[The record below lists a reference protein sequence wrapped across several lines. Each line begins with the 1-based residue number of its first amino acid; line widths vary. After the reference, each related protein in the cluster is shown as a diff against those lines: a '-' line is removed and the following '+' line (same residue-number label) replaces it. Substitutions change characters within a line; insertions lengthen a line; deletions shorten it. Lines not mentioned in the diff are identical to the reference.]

1 VISEKAIWHSTEK
14 VLWFIVDSGANLHLV
29 KNEEVVDDK
38 RETEITIQGITD
50 SVQSS
55 VSGRINGQAI
65 PRNSKNID
73 VNFPATVLPDIPNN
87 LFSVS
92 AAVKR
97 GHEVI
102 HAGDVEHGS
111 HGIILRTSP
120 STREFI
126 PFVWCSDSNLWW
138 LPIILDSENEG
149 PAEGGTD
156 TFRGRRLGL

>member
-1 VISEKAIWHSTEK
+1 MLHGPAMPAIDVPNQGIALSSVISEKAIWHSTGK

-29 KNEEVVDDK
+29 KDEEVVDDK

-65 PRNSKNID
+65 PRNSENID

-102 HAGDVEHGS
+102 HAGNA
-111 HGIILRTSP
+111 RTS
-120 STREFI
+120 
-126 PFVWCSDSNLWW
+126 WD
-138 LPIILDSENEG
+138 D
-149 PAEGGTD
+149 
-156 TFRGRRLGL
+156 